1 MRSRRGSRSCSRSVP
16 VPHPPRRGSE
26 RWRKKWYQQKP
37 SGGTMLDT
45 IEAVSLLT
53 IMEIVGPILLG
64 AALVYGI
71 LMSRRR
77 SRASKIQTDVATRNL
92 YREAA
97 QDERKQ

>member
-1 MRSRRGSRSCSRSVP
+1 
-16 VPHPPRRGSE
+16 
-26 RWRKKWYQQKP
+26 
-37 SGGTMLDT
+37 MLDT